1 MYSYVTVKLTKIKDI
16 YISKQKTRSENTM
29 LFFLKTKYQYGDN
42 HTLKCVLHNMSVVCR
57 PF

>member
-1 MYSYVTVKLTKIKDI
+1 MLQLTKIKDV

-42 HTLKCVLHNMSVVCR
+42 HTLKCVFHNMSVVCR